1 MSKGQR
7 KYNGTQK
14 AEIIKRIHRENLS
27 FKGASREYGISDRT
41 LRDWERIYWEEG
53 EEALLLERRGR
64 ACAASGTQKDR
75 KPKLDKQVEEDLIAE
90 NQRLRMEID
99 YLKKIECLGAGRGT
113 PKQKA
118 QVVQELRQKYPLK
131 ALLQLAG
138 LPRSTFYYYLH
149 QYQNPAKYQMVKEQ
163 IVIIFNEN
171 EKRYGYRRITKEL
184 HNNDICVN
192 HKTVRKLMKQLG
204 LVCQVRAK
212 RKYSSYKGEVGEVA
226 PNLLERHFK
235 TNQPNRKWVTDV
247 TEFKV
252 NDQKLYLSPIL
263 DLFNGEVVS
272 YNLSRHPNF
281 KQITDMLEGA
291 FQKLP
296 DKVDNLIL
304 HSDQGWQYQM
314 KSYQN
319 LLKAKGITQS
329 MSRKATCL
337 DNAVAENFFGLLK
350 TELFYLEKFDSID
363 QLEKAIVDYIDYY
376 NNRRIKLK
384 LNGLSPVQYRIQTV
398 GAA

>member
-1 MSKGQR
+1 
-7 KYNGTQK
+7 
-14 AEIIKRIHRENLS
+14 
-27 FKGASREYGISDRT
+27 
-41 LRDWERIYWEEG
+41 
-53 EEALLLERRGR
+53 
-64 ACAASGTQKDR
+64 
-75 KPKLDKQVEEDLIAE
+75 
-90 NQRLRMEID
+90 
-99 YLKKIECLGAGRGT
+99 
-113 PKQKA
+113 
-118 QVVQELRQKYPLK
+118 
-131 ALLQLAG
+131 
-138 LPRSTFYYYLH
+138 
-149 QYQNPAKYQMVKEQ
+149 MVKEQ
-163 IVIIFNEN
+163 IITIFNEN
-171 EKRYGYRRITKEL
+171 KKRYGYHRITQEL

-192 HKTVRKLMKQLG
+192 HKTVQKLMKQLG

-212 RKYSSYKGEVGEVA
+212 RKYSSYK
-226 PNLLERHFK
+226 
-235 TNQPNRKWVTDV
+235 
-247 TEFKV
+247 
-252 NDQKLYLSPIL
+252 
-263 DLFNGEVVS
+263 GEVVS

>member
-1 MSKGQR
+1 MPKGQR

-14 AEIIKRIHRENLS
+14 VEIIKRIHRENLS

-64 ACAASGTQKDR
+64 ACAASGTQKGR

-149 QYQNPAKYQMVKEQ
+149 QSQNPAKYQMVKEQ

-171 EKRYGYRRITKEL
+171 KKRYGYRRITKEL

-204 LVCQVRAK
+204 LVCQVRVK

-226 PNLLERHFK
+226 SNLLERHFK

>member
-1 MSKGQR
+1 MCEPQDGSE
-7 KYNGTQK
+7 THE
-14 AEIIKRIHRENLS
+14 AAWFSLS
-27 FKGASREYGISDRT
+27 GS
-41 LRDWERIYWEEG
+41 
-53 EEALLLERRGR
+53 
-64 ACAASGTQKDR
+64 C
-75 KPKLDKQVEEDLIAE
+75 
-90 NQRLRMEID
+90 
-99 YLKKIECLGAGRGT
+99 
-113 PKQKA
+113 
-118 QVVQELRQKYPLK
+118 
-131 ALLQLAG
+131 
-138 LPRSTFYYYLH
+138 
-149 QYQNPAKYQMVKEQ
+149 
-163 IVIIFNEN
+163 
-171 EKRYGYRRITKEL
+171 
-184 HNNDICVN
+184 
-192 HKTVRKLMKQLG
+192 
-204 LVCQVRAK
+204 K

-350 TELFYLEKFDSID
+350 TELFYLENLIPLTSSKRLLSITSTITTIA
-363 QLEKAIVDYIDYY
+363 ES
-376 NNRRIKLK
+376 N
-384 LNGLSPVQYRIQTV
+384 
-398 GAA
+398 